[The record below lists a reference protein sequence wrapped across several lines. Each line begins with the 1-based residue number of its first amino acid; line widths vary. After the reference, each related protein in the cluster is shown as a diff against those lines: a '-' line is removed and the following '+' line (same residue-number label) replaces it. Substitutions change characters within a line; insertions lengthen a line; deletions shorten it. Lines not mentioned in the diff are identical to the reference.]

1 MIKIVA
7 DNVEER
13 DFVTNKIL
21 GSDKKIDALV
31 YDNREYSFE
40 GKNSYVSFLPDDQL
54 TIEGFC
60 MSVDEFLRS
69 GTVHPEIV
77 LIYTYDSI
85 SEYLEGMAKKLEDD
99 KIVKMVIVVGS
110 GSESEEV

>member
-1 MIKIVA
+1 
-7 DNVEER
+7 
-13 DFVTNKIL
+13 
-21 GSDKKIDALV
+21 
-31 YDNREYSFE
+31 
-40 GKNSYVSFLPDDQL
+40 
-54 TIEGFC
+54 